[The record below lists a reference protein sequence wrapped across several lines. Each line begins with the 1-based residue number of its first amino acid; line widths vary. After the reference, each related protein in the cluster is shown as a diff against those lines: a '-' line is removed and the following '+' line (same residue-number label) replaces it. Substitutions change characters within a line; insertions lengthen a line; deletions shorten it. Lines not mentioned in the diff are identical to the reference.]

1 MPMTAAP
8 VLSVVIPVFNEV
20 QTIGRVLTAVSATLP
35 PVEKQIV
42 YWRDGLKAL
51 GYLIRLRFSVLGFS
65 RRF

>member
-20 QTIGRVLTAVSATLP
+20 QTIGRMLAAVSAALP
-35 PVEKQIV
+35 PVKKQIV
-42 YWRDGLKAL
+42 DWRDGLKAL
-51 GYLIRLRFSVLGFS
+51 GYLIRLRFSPLGFS